1 MTSNGRVARLTALA
15 LATGTLVAVGAG
27 SAGAASTTKT
37 TYTATGGG
45 SVVRLTINLP
55 IALPGIGQSL
65 TQDLVLTGSNVRTG
79 DIAAAV
85 TSSIL
90 GANGNVPLV
99 SGLLDK
105 SVKAEYGKPQPTPVN
120 AFPDLSALGI
130 TGQLLSL
137 DSSANNPNV
146 AGTVAHSV
154 SKVANLRIDG
164 AGNLQAV
171 IDALTAQLTSL
182 VNTAIGTPPGGA
194 AAGGTGGTLA
204 PVTNTITDLLTKVTD
219 QLDTLTQNTTAPLS
233 DAAKAAVQTL
243 ITQLNALP
251 TTLMTNF
258 KAATADTS
266 LLSIKLIQSE
276 QTVSRVA
283 NAVTS
288 ESTQALTGISVL
300 GGLITVDGLTSGATA
315 TLGDGITKAVPTL
328 GQNSLLHV
336 NAANLLTADVTN
348 GLFAT
353 LRSTVLPAQVTDAV
367 NSVLAQ
373 VTTLLNGVLGAT
385 LSTPT
390 VASNVATADKASTS
404 VAAARLVVNPTL
416 PGLNKPLF
424 DKPLVDVQ
432 FVPSA
437 AEVLKSQATVL
448 PAVVTNP
455 AKAAS
460 APHALAQTGADLPL
474 TGAVAAAL
482 MGLAAIARRRRAGG
496 LAE

>member
-55 IALPGIGQSL
+55 VALPGIGQSL

-105 SVKAEYGKPQPTPVN
+105 SVKAEYGKPQPASVN

-130 TGQLLSL
+130 TGQLLAL
-137 DSSANNPNV
+137 DSVANNPNV

-182 VNTAIGTPPGGA
+182 VNTAIGTLPSGA
-194 AAGGTGGTLA
+194 AAPGTAGATLPA
-204 PVTNTITDLLTKVTD
+204 TSTITGLVDTLTTQLNGLTQGATQPVTDAIDAVIK
-219 QLDTLTQNTTAPLS
+219 QLDTLPQLLATQ
-233 DAAKAAVQTL
+233 
-243 ITQLNALP
+243 
-251 TTLMTNF
+251 M

-288 ESTQALTGISVL
+288 ESSQALTGISVL

-315 TLGDGITKAVPTL
+315 TLGDGISKAVPSL

-348 GLFAT
+348 GLLAS
-353 LRSTVLPAQVTDAV
+353 LKSSVLPAQVTDAV
-367 NSVLAQ
+367 NGLLAQ
-373 VTTLLNGVLGAT
+373 VTGLLNGVLGAT

-390 VASNVATADKASTS
+390 VASNVSTADKASTS

-437 AEVLKSQATVL
+437 AEVLKSQATVA
-448 PAVVTNP
+448 PVVVTNP